1 VIRRELRGLVRAIAL
16 LTAVA
21 IAVSVPLGY
30 SITRYLADTS
40 ALDFKAGLNAAR
52 VAQFIY
58 GYPKLWQYQGLR
70 ISEIIL
76 LPGYSAVNQR
86 VIDTHGRIVADEGPA
101 ISFPRLQKCAPI
113 EVAGERVGELVVSA
127 TWVPALIDIGFVAL
141 ASLALA
147 SLTYFAICALPLSAL
162 DRAFRRLAIQETRF
176 KAALDNMAQGLCMV
190 DAGGRIVVLNER
202 FGAIFGLRNTEN
214 CVNAPPEQLLETVL
228 RAGSMDRQTAEM
240 TFRFPQTVDAI
251 STTFSCELADD
262 RALMVSRHAVESGGW
277 VTTFEDVTEQ
287 RKAEA
292 LLDHMALHDSLTG
305 LPNRTLFQAHLERHA
320 SPERGG
326 FAVLFLDIDR
336 FKQVNETLGHS
347 VGDALL
353 LAVADRLK
361 GCLAENDIL
370 ARLGGDEF
378 AIIQPDA
385 NQPDQAR
392 TLAHRLVETLSVP
405 YQLDGHRIMVSASV
419 GVALA
424 PTDGESAEAILKAAD
439 IAMCH
444 AQGDGRGTYRLFE
457 PAMDAAVQARHELEI
472 ALRDALANDE
482 FRLHFQPLVEL
493 QTGRVASFEALLR
506 WQRKSGE
513 LVPPDEFVPLAEEIG
528 LIIPIG
534 DWIVRAASAEAA
546 KWPSDIK
553 VAVNLSVVQFRN
565 PNLVASVQSALALS
579 GLAAHRLELEITESV
594 LMHKSKATLATLRRL
609 RALGLSVAMDDFG
622 DGYSSLSY
630 LSKFPFD
637 KIKIGKNFVHDID
650 VKSEALAVIRAVVHL
665 GRALGIPVTA
675 EGVETRAQLDRMRL
689 EGFAQ
694 CQGYLFSRPL
704 PPEQIAGLIERLSS
718 IGTEA
723 LPQQAA

>member
-1 VIRRELRGLVRAIAL
+1 VRAIAL
-16 LTAVA
+16 LTAVT

-30 SITRYLADTS
+30 SITRYLADAS
-40 ALDFKAGLNAAR
+40 ALDFKAHLNATR
-52 VAQFIY
+52 VAQFVY

-76 LPGYSAVNQR
+76 LPGYNDVNQR
-86 VIDTHGRIVADEGPA
+86 VIDTDGSFVAEEGPA
-101 ISFPRLQKCAPI
+101 VSFPRLQERAPI
-113 EVAGERVGELVVSA
+113 EVAGERVGELVASVS
-127 TWVPALIDIGFVAL
+127 WVPALIDIGFVAL

-147 SLTYFAICALPLSAL
+147 SLSYFSICALPLRTL
-162 DRAFRRLAIQETRF
+162 DRTFRKLAIQEARF
-176 KAALDNMAQGLCMV
+176 KAALDNMTQGLCMV
-190 DAGGRIVVLNER
+190 DAGGKIVVLNER
-202 FGAIFGLRNTEN
+202 FGAIFGLTNTEN
-214 CVNAPPEQLLETVL
+214 CINAPPEQLVDAVL
-228 RAGSMDRQTAEM
+228 QTGSMDQQTGEM
-240 TFRFPQTVDAI
+240 AFRFPQTVDAI
-251 STTFSCELADD
+251 TTTFSCELTDD
-262 RALMVSRHAVESGGW
+262 RTLMVSRHAVESGGW

-292 LLDHMALHDSLTG
+292 LLDHMALHDALTG

-320 SPERGG
+320 SPERGS
-326 FAVLFLDIDR
+326 FAVLVLDIDR

-353 LAVADRLK
+353 QAVADRLK
-361 GCLAENDIL
+361 GCLSEDDIL

-378 AIIQPDA
+378 AIIQPGA
-385 NQPDQAR
+385 NQPDHAR
-392 TLAHRLVETLSVP
+392 ALAHRLIETLSVP

-419 GVALA
+419 GIALA
-424 PTDGESAEAILKAAD
+424 PTDGTTADAILKAAD

-444 AQGDGRGTYRLFE
+444 AQGDGRGTYRFFE
-457 PAMDAAVQARHELEI
+457 PAMDDAVQARRELEI

-482 FRLHFQPLVEL
+482 FKLHFQPLVEL
-493 QTGRVASFEALLR
+493 QTGRIASFEALLR

-534 DWIVRAASAEAA
+534 DWIVRAACAEAA

-565 PNLVASVQSALALS
+565 PNLVASVQTALALS

-609 RALGLSVAMDDFG
+609 RALGLAVAMDDFG

-637 KIKIGKNFVHDID
+637 KIKIGKNFVQDID
-650 VKSEALAVIRAVVHL
+650 VKSEALAVVRAVVHL

-704 PPEQIAGLIERLSS
+704 PPEQIAGLIRRLSS
-718 IGTEA
+718 MPPCDTEP